1 MVISKTEAVSIKPP
15 KIETAVF
22 NIKGSAPYVQARFSG
37 RQQTMTDLKQAR
49 KKLGLSLSKAAA
61 QVDVSARTW
70 CRWESGESKM
80 PEAARKLFYL
90 LNKRT
95 LKKP

>member
-1 MVISKTEAVSIKPP
+1 M
-15 KIETAVF
+15 
-22 NIKGSAPYVQARFSG
+22 
-37 RQQTMTDLKQAR
+37 MTPHDLKQAR